1 MKIAIINGPNLN
13 LVGRREPQIY
23 GHRSLDDYL
32 RELTE
37 GYADVQFLLFQS
49 NHEGSLIDELQR
61 VGFDCDGIVLN
72 AGGYTHTSIA
82 IADAIAAITAPVVE
96 VHISDIYSRE
106 PLRHVSMIKD
116 VCVHSIVGH
125 GLDGYRMAIEY
136 LMKNAPHP

>member
-37 GYADVQFLLFQS
+37 RYADVQFSIFQS